1 LSKYSTILCDLLF
14 LSFFRPRKLS
24 DHLFTTFSTQQSRS
38 AVWET
43 GKCPLLPGGIGQLV
57 CQALGLS
64 ATQPYL
70 LLWATLCQ
78 RGGASN
84 VATLALLKALGFC
97 PSFRWIK
104 PGRGCVV
111 TSPVS
116 G

>member
-1 LSKYSTILCDLLF
+1 ME
-14 LSFFRPRKLS
+14 
-24 DHLFTTFSTQQSRS
+24 LFTTFSTQQSRS

>member
-1 LSKYSTILCDLLF
+1 M
-14 LSFFRPRKLS
+14 S
-24 DHLFTTFSTQQSRS
+24 DHLFTTYSTWVGRS
-38 AVWET
+38 CVWET
-43 GKCPLLPGGIGQLV
+43 GKCPLLPGGIGQLF
-57 CQALGLS
+57 CQALELS

-84 VATLALLKALGFC
+84 VSTLALLKALGFC
-97 PSFRWIK
+97 PSFRWVK